1 MQQPCIR
8 INQSDPPPKFDF
20 LKQQNFLGEFKTE
33 VDKARVRFNLGIPDS
48 YSFNWGNIGGT
59 IDNQRDL
66 KTKFDQYYNLLGI
79 ERNRI
84 DDILEQIDVLNSI
97 TTRLSNVIE
106 GSDSISQMSTDI
118 EDFKQRLTRAETNIN
133 QNTALILQLMNG
145 TITPGSGGGSYD
157 LSGYA
162 TENWVINYISSTL
175 SSTLS
180 GYVSTNA
187 FNELVNRVNSLTGRT
202 LTRIELSQSSLSATV
217 GDDPKSITVTAYYSD
232 NTTSDITETV
242 ETVNSSND
250 GFARWTNHKVQI
262 VGAGTATLT
271 FTYGGFSA
279 TLTVTVS
286 ASGSGGGEVEPS
298 VKQYVGCATNYAQ
311 ILGNSEFAYNTVAG
325 TWNSTNL
332 KIFNN
337 LTRFHLFIL
346 TTESVNKMS
355 EAVGE
360 YDLSDIR
367 ETDPVELN
375 GVYYTVYVLR
385 GLRTTDFELT
395 ITLN

>member
-145 TITPGSGGGSYD
+145 TITPGGGGGGGSYD

-175 SSTLS
+175 S
-180 GYVSTNA
+180 GYVSTYA

-217 GDDPKSITVTAYYSD
+217 GDNPKSITVTAYYSD

-279 TLTVTVS
+279 TLTVTVTD
-286 ASGSGGGEVEPS
+286 GSVPQ
-298 VKQYVGCATNYAQ
+298 VTTKQYVGCAANYAQ
-311 ILGNSEFAYNTVAG
+311 ILGNSEFAYDTIAG
-325 TWNSTNL
+325 AWNSTNL

-337 LTRFHLFIL
+337 LSRFHLFII
-346 TTESVNKMS
+346 TTENIDRITA
-355 EAVGE
+355 AVGE
-360 YDLSDIR
+360 NDLDQIYDSSESYNETNYKIYVIR
-367 ETDPVELN
+367 N
-375 GVYYTVYVLR
+375 LR
-385 GLRTTDFELT
+385 NTDFEIN
-395 ITLN
+395 ITLK